1 MTSLQFPSYTDF
13 RPHRELNERERFIL
27 RAIVHLYILT
37 AQPVGS
43 RHLSKYLERSLKLS
57 PATLRNVMSD
67 LEELQYI
74 SHPHTSAG
82 RIPTDK
88 GYRFYVDSLMD
99 VEHLTEPERLAVSSN
114 LLQNPKETIL
124 RDASK
129 LLSSISRYLGVVEIP
144 QLLDLVVQKIE
155 LITLSS
161 TRLLVVIALD
171 SNVVR
176 TVTLESHF
184 EIEPSSLDE
193 ISRWI
198 NERVSG
204 RTLSFLK
211 KHFAEV
217 ISQDAH
223 EQPLIRLFVDSVD
236 QLFSKEQPGED
247 RVHVAGAQQ
256 LLHHPEF
263 DDVSRVRGI
272 IELIEEEDV
281 IIHLLDQCDDT
292 AGGIKIIIGEEMENE
307 LLHDYSLIISGY
319 QLGAATG
326 SIGLIGPKRMNYSKM
341 ASLVQFVAK
350 TLSHNP

>member
-1 MTSLQFPSYTDF
+1 MTSIQFPTYHNF
-13 RPHRELNERERFIL
+13 PPHRDLSERERFIL

-57 PATLRNVMSD
+57 PATIRNVMSD
-67 LEELQYI
+67 LEEMQYI

-99 VEHLTEPERLAVSSN
+99 VEHLSEPERLTVSSN

-144 QLLDLVVQKIE
+144 QILDLVVQKIE
-155 LITLSS
+155 LIALSS
-161 TRLLVVIALD
+161 MRLLVVIALD

-176 TVTLESHF
+176 TVTLEAAF
-184 EIEPSSLDE
+184 EIEASTLDE

-236 QLFSKEQPGED
+236 QLFSKEQSGED
-247 RVHVAGAQQ
+247 RLHVAGAQQ

-263 DDVSRVRGI
+263 DDVARVRGI

-281 IIHLLDQCDDT
+281 IIHLLDKNED
-292 AGGIKIIIGEEMENE
+292 ASGGLKIVIGEEMDNE

-319 QLGAATG
+319 QLGAAAG
-326 SIGLIGPKRMNYSKM
+326 CIGLIGPKRMNYSKM
-341 ASLVQFVAK
+341 ASLVQFVAN